1 MFSRQRSGVIY
12 CDNCRQRTMS
22 LMLLKMRQKNQRDFI
37 SSFTTVSQRR
47 YLFTKTHAIC
57 IAPLSMTI
65 RVQGLPCSL
74 YKASRLSASSRELC
88 SPSNSQI
95 YSRIFLYL
103 VRQRHKFLLP
113 EDHWVL
119 HVTKIQSNTFV
130 SKI

>member
-1 MFSRQRSGVIY
+1 
-12 CDNCRQRTMS
+12 
-22 LMLLKMRQKNQRDFI
+22 MRQKNQRDFI

-74 YKASRLSASSRELC
+74 YKASRLSASSSEMC

-95 YSRIFLYL
+95 ISHFSISREAKAQIPAPRGSLG
-103 VRQRHKFLLP
+103 
-113 EDHWVL
+113 
-119 HVTKIQSNTFV
+119 TSCN
-130 SKI
+130 